1 MQFSEKN
8 NTPNH
13 MFINIAKDIAKVTN
27 LIDDPEKVNAFAD
40 LLNRFGIDIAVVNE
54 PSESVF
60 SLDKEKVAILFNS
73 NTTDA
78 VFLSGRWTCYRR
90 GS

>member
-1 MQFSEKN
+1 
-8 NTPNH
+8 

-54 PSESVF
+54 PSES
-60 SLDKEKVAILFNS
+60 I
-73 NTTDA
+73 
-78 VFLSGRWTCYRR
+78 FL
-90 GS
+90 